1 MKRQEYS
8 PKEALERVKLMMNY
22 DSRKTLTEN
31 KETISEGPGTAAAVS
46 GGVGAG
52 VGAGAATVALSQAG
66 AGLATAGI
74 ALAPGTAGALAMS
87 VGGAL
92 PGIAAGTGMALTA
105 GAAVLGGAVAL
116 AVVPLA
122 YWLITKDTGSE
133 KVKKMIQ
140 YCSSDATKVAKLE
153 RKISD
158 GEIRNMADAISDA
171 INYETLGFMAG
182 TDEDALYETF
192 GQLTNG
198 TASDFCALVNYYNTN
213 NAEVDLFDDLD
224 SDIDSETEWTKIY
237 RPIRNCVEDSLLKLK
252 DENPCKEGEIMDPK
266 TKKCVASGGGGEN
279 DGKKP
284 VPVPSKGWRVCA
296 DPYSRGCKET
306 DPNGPLHKVQECIG
320 VKSDGL
326 FGGKT
331 EAALLS
337 KTQSKSFMA
346 KDVDT
351 ICGSSGGG
359 GQEPV
364 VTEPQSTDVSNDEEF

>member
-52 VGAGAATVALSQAG
+52 VGAGAAALG
-66 AGLATAGI
+66 VL
-74 ALAPGTAGALAMS
+74 PGTATVAGLGT
-87 VGGAL
+87 VGVTGIGGAAEVIGATL
-92 PGIAAGTGMALTA
+92 GIGLAG
-105 GAAVLGGAVAL
+105 GAAVIGGAVAL

-140 YCSSDATKVAKLE
+140 YCSSDATKIAKLE

-198 TASDFCALVNYYNTN
+198 TASDFCALVNYYNRN

-224 SDIDSETEWTKIY
+224 SDIDAESEWTKIY

-266 TKKCVASGGGGEN
+266 TKKCVVAGGGN
-279 DGKKP
+279 TP
-284 VPVPSKGWRVCA
+284 VVPPSGSNKSKWRVCA

-337 KTQSKSFMA
+337 KTQSKSFMS
-346 KDVDT
+346 KDVDK
-351 ICGSSGGG
+351 ICSSSGGG
-359 GQEPV
+359 GQQVQDDEYTID
-364 VTEPQSTDVSNDEEF
+364 TENQEAGETDTEGV

>member
-31 KETISEGPGTAAAVS
+31 KESISEGPGTAAAV
-46 GGVGAG
+46 GAGVGAG
-52 VGAGAATVALSQAG
+52 VGVGAAALG
-66 AGLATAGI
+66 AGTLA
-74 ALAPGTAGALAMS
+74 
-87 VGGAL
+87 GGAL
-92 PGIAAGTGMALTA
+92 GTTAMAVGSALPGVAAGSGAALA
-105 GAAVLGGAVAL
+105 LGGAVLGGAVGL

-140 YCSSDATKVAKLE
+140 YCSTDATKVAKLE

-192 GQLTNG
+192 GQLTDG
-198 TASDFCALVNYYNTN
+198 TASDFCALVNYYNKN

-266 TKKCVASGGGGEN
+266 TKKCVVAGGGSE
-279 DGKKP
+279 DPIP
-284 VPVPSKGWRVCA
+284 VPNKSKWRVCA

-337 KTQSKSFMA
+337 KTQSKSFMS
-346 KDVDT
+346 KDVDK
-351 ICGSSGGG
+351 ICSSSGGG
-359 GQEPV
+359 GQQVQDDEYTID
-364 VTEPQSTDVSNDEEF
+364 TENQEAGETDTEGV

>member
-1 MKRQEYS
+1 MKRQEYNT
-8 PKEALERVKLMMNY
+8 KEALERVKLMMNY

-31 KETISEGPGTAAAVS
+31 KEAISEGPGTAAAV
-46 GGVGAG
+46 GAG
-52 VGAGAATVALSQAG
+52 GGAVVGAGAAALG
-66 AGLATAGI
+66 VL
-74 ALAPGTAGALAMS
+74 PGTATVAGLGTIG
-87 VGGAL
+87 VTGIGGAAEVIGAFL
-92 PGIAAGTGMALTA
+92 GIGLSG
-105 GAAVLGGAVAL
+105 GAAVIGGAAAL
-116 AVVPLA
+116 AVVPLV

-140 YCSSDATKVAKLE
+140 YCSSDATNVAKLE

-158 GEIRNMADAISDA
+158 GEIRNMADAITDA
-171 INYETLGFMAG
+171 INYETLGFLAG
-182 TDEDALYETF
+182 TDEDSLYQTF

-198 TASDFCALVNYYNTN
+198 TASDFCALVNYYNKN
-213 NAEVDLFDDLD
+213 NADVDLFDDLD
-224 SDIDSETEWTKIY
+224 SDIDEESVWTKIY

-266 TKKCVASGGGGEN
+266 TKKCVVAGGG
-279 DGKKP
+279 DTP
-284 VPVPSKGWRVCA
+284 VVPPPGPNKSKWRVCA

-326 FGGKT
+326 FGGNT

-337 KTQSKSFMA
+337 KTKSKSFMA
-346 KDVDT
+346 KDVDK
-351 ICGSSGGG
+351 ICSLSGGG
-359 GQEPV
+359 GQQEPV

>member
-1 MKRQEYS
+1 V
-8 PKEALERVKLMMNY
+8 L
-22 DSRKTLTEN
+22 
-31 KETISEGPGTAAAVS
+31 PGTAALT
-46 GGVGAG
+46 GAG
-52 VGAGAATVALSQAG
+52 
-66 AGLATAGI
+66 GLAFTLGTALG
-74 ALAPGTAGALAMS
+74 PGTIGATGALAL
-87 VGGAL
+87 GG
-92 PGIAAGTGMALTA
+92 
-105 GAAVLGGAVAL
+105 AVLGGAAAL

-140 YCSSDATKVAKLE
+140 YCSSDATNIAKLE

-171 INYETLGFMAG
+171 INYQTLGFMAG

-198 TASDFCALVNYYNTN
+198 TASDFCALVNYYNKN

-224 SDIDSETEWTKIY
+224 SDIDAESEWTKIY

-266 TKKCVASGGGGEN
+266 TKKCVTSGGGG
-279 DGKKP
+279 DGGGGGST
-284 VPVPSKGWRVCA
+284 SKWRVCA

-306 DPNGPLHKVQECIG
+306 NPDGPLHKVQSCIG

-326 FGGKT
+326 FGPKT
-331 EAALLS
+331 ESALFS
-337 KTQSKSFMA
+337 KTDSKTFMS
-346 KDVDT
+346 KDVNT
-351 ICGSSGGG
+351 ICSSSGGG
-359 GQEPV
+359 GQQEPV

>member
-31 KETISEGPGTAAAVS
+31 KETILEGPGSAAAV
-46 GGVGAG
+46 GTG
-52 VGAGAATVALSQAG
+52 VGAGAGLAVGAALPTSVAIGAAG
-66 AGLATAGI
+66 TGAVGTGAASGLVYATAG
-74 ALAPGTAGALAMS
+74 ALGVGIGTAGA
-87 VGGAL
+87 
-92 PGIAAGTGMALTA
+92 II
-105 GAAVLGGAVAL
+105 GGAVGL

-122 YWLITKDTGSE
+122 YWIITKDTGSE

-140 YCSSDATKVAKLE
+140 YCSSDATNIAKLE

-331 EAALLS
+331 EVALLS

>member
-1 MKRQEYS
+1 MKRKEYS
-8 PKEALERVKLMMNY
+8 AKEALERVKLMMNY

-31 KETISEGPGTAAAVS
+31 KETISEGPGAAAAV
-46 GGVGAG
+46 GAVGGAGLGVGAAAL
-52 VGAGAATVALSQAG
+52 GAGTLAGGAVGTTAMAVGSVLPGVAAGSG
-66 AGLATAGI
+66 A
-74 ALAPGTAGALAMS
+74 ALAL
-87 VGGAL
+87 GG
-92 PGIAAGTGMALTA
+92 
-105 GAAVLGGAVAL
+105 AVLGGAVGL
-116 AVVPLA
+116 AVVPLV

-140 YCSSDATKVAKLE
+140 YCSSDATNVAKLE

-171 INYETLGFMAG
+171 INYQTLGFMAG

-198 TASDFCALVNYYNTN
+198 TASDFCALVNYYNKN

-224 SDIDSETEWTKIY
+224 SDIDAESEWTKIY

-266 TKKCVASGGGGEN
+266 TKKCVVAGGGDEN
-279 DGKKP
+279 P
-284 VPVPSKGWRVCA
+284 IPNPSKWRVCA

-306 DPNGPLHKVQECIG
+306 NPDGPLHKVQSCIG

-326 FGGKT
+326 FGPKT
-331 EAALLS
+331 ESALFS
-337 KTQSKSFMA
+337 KTDSKTFMS
-346 KDVDT
+346 KDVNT
-351 ICGSSGGG
+351 ICSSSGGG
-359 GQEPV
+359 GQQEPV

>member
-31 KETISEGPGTAAAVS
+31 KEVINEQYVTPAVA
-46 GGVGAG
+46 GAG
-52 VGAGAATVALSQAG
+52 VGAGA
-66 AGLATAGI
+66 GLAVGAALPTSVAIGAAGTG
-74 ALAPGTAGALAMS
+74 AAGTGAASGLVYSTAGAL
-87 VGGAL
+87 
-92 PGIAAGTGMALTA
+92 GIGISTA
-105 GAAVLGGAVAL
+105 GAIIGGAVGL

-122 YWLITKDTGSE
+122 YWIITKDTGSE

-140 YCSSDATKVAKLE
+140 YCSTDATKVAKLE

-182 TDEDALYETF
+182 TDEDSLYETF

-198 TASDFCALVNYYNTN
+198 TASDFCALVNYYNKN

-266 TKKCVASGGGGEN
+266 TKKCVVSGGGG

-284 VPVPSKGWRVCA
+284 VPVPSKGWRVCD

-306 DPNGPLHKVQECIG
+306 DPNGPLHKVQQCIG

-337 KTQSKSFMA
+337 KTQSKSFTA
-346 KDVDT
+346 KDVNT
-351 ICGSSGGG
+351 ICGLSGGG
-359 GQEPV
+359 GQQVQDDEYTID
-364 VTEPQSTDVSNDEEF
+364 TENQEAGETDTEGV

>member
-31 KETISEGPGTAAAVS
+31 KETISEGPGTAAAV
-46 GGVGAG
+46 GTGVGAAAG
-52 VGAGAATVALSQAG
+52 VATAALVPAQVGATGALVGGTALAQ
-66 AGLATAGI
+66 GLSTALGVTFLTSAGI
-74 ALAPGTAGALAMS
+74 
-87 VGGAL
+87 
-92 PGIAAGTGMALTA
+92 I
-105 GAAVLGGAVAL
+105 GGAVGL

-122 YWLITKDTGSE
+122 YWIITKDAGSE

-140 YCSSDATKVAKLE
+140 YCSTDATKVAKLE

-198 TASDFCALVNYYNTN
+198 TASDFCALVNYYNKN

-224 SDIDSETEWTKIY
+224 SDIDAESEWTKIY

-266 TKKCVASGGGGEN
+266 TKKCVVSGGGGD

-284 VPVPSKGWRVCA
+284 VPGKSKWVVCS

-306 DPNGPLHKVQECIG
+306 NPDGPLHKVQSCIG

-331 EAALLS
+331 ESALLA
-337 KTQSKSFMA
+337 KTNGKTFMS
-346 KDVDT
+346 KDVEK
-351 ICGSSGGG
+351 ICTSSGGG
-359 GQEPV
+359 GQQEPV

>member
-31 KETISEGPGTAAAVS
+31 KETILEGPGSAAAV
-46 GGVGAG
+46 GTG
-52 VGAGAATVALSQAG
+52 VGAGAGLAVGAALPTSVAIGAAG
-66 AGLATAGI
+66 TGAVGTGAASGLVYATAG
-74 ALAPGTAGALAMS
+74 ALGVGIGTAGA
-87 VGGAL
+87 
-92 PGIAAGTGMALTA
+92 II
-105 GAAVLGGAVAL
+105 GGAVGL

-122 YWLITKDTGSE
+122 YWIITKDTGSE

-140 YCSSDATKVAKLE
+140 YCSSDATNIAKLE

-198 TASDFCALVNYYNTN
+198 TASDFCALVNYYNKN

-224 SDIDSETEWTKIY
+224 SDIDAESEWTKIY

-266 TKKCVASGGGGEN
+266 TKKCVVSGGGGDD

-284 VPVPSKGWRVCA
+284 VPGKSKWVVCS

-306 DPNGPLHKVQECIG
+306 NPDGPLHKVQSCIG

-331 EAALLS
+331 ESALLS
-337 KTQSKSFMA
+337 KTNGKTFMS
-346 KDVDT
+346 KDVEK
-351 ICGSSGGG
+351 ICTSSGGG
-359 GQEPV
+359 GQQEPV